1 MTDTRTGQFAGRV
14 AFITG
19 AGSGIG
25 RATALAF
32 AAHGA
37 AVAVSDRTEKGLHET
52 ARLIEDQGGHALPVL
67 CDVIRSDDVAAA
79 VAAAVRQFGRLD
91 FAFNNAG
98 VEQPVAPLHEI
109 SDEQWDR
116 IIDINLRGVFYGMKH
131 QVPAMLATGGGAIVN
146 TSSGAGVIGI
156 AGQSA
161 YAASKHAV
169 IGLTKAAAL
178 DYAAA
183 GVRVNAVCPG
193 IIETPMMDRFSGGTE
208 EGRQRVIGQEPVG
221 RMGRPEEIASAVLWL
236 CSDLGA
242 FTVGHALVIDGGQTV
257 GL

>member
-1 MTDTRTGQFAGRV
+1 MTDTGSGQFAGKV

-32 AAHGA
+32 AAQGA
-37 AVAVSDRTEKGLHET
+37 NVVASDSSEKDVHET
-52 ARLIEDQGGHALPVL
+52 ARLIEEQGGQALPVR
-67 CDVIRSDDVAAA
+67 CDVVRSDDVATA
-79 VAAAVRQFGRLD
+79 VAATVQQFGRLD

-98 VEQPVAPLHEI
+98 VEQPAAPLHEI
-109 SDEQWDR
+109 GDEDWDR
-116 IIDINLRGVFYGMKH
+116 IIDVNLRGVFYGMKH
-131 QVPAMLATGGGAIVN
+131 EIPAMLQAGGGAIVN
-146 TSSGAGVIGI
+146 TSSGAGVIGF
-156 AGQSA
+156 AGQGV
-161 YAASKHAV
+161 YAASKHGV

-208 EGRQRVIGQEPVG
+208 EGRHRVIGQEPVG

-242 FTVGHALVIDGGQTV
+242 FTVGHALVVDGGQTV